1 MEPLDNEIVIVDE
14 DGVETKFEILFTYEN
29 DDRGMQYVLY
39 YDPKNPEEVFAARYN
54 DNHELMEI
62 EDEEEWQEVEEVL
75 NTFEQD
81 PAIQGALDEE

>member
-29 DDRGMQYVLY
+29 EDRGTQYVLY
-39 YDPKNPEEVFAARYN
+39 YDPKNPEEVFAACYN

>member
-1 MEPLDNEIVIVDE
+1 
-14 DGVETKFEILFTYEN
+14 
-29 DDRGMQYVLY
+29 
-39 YDPKNPEEVFAARYN
+39 
-54 DNHELMEI
+54 MEI

>member
-1 MEPLDNEIVIVDE
+1 MEPLDNEIIIVDE

-29 DDRGMQYVLY
+29 DDRGTQYVLY

>member
-29 DDRGMQYVLY
+29 EDQGTQYVLY